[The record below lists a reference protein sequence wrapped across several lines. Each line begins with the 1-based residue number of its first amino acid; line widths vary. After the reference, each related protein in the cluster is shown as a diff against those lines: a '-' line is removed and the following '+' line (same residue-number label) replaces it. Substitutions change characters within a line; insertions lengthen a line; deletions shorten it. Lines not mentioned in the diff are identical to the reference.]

1 MSESDVRPRAAQ
13 LSEAKRALLQRYLR
27 GELPRTSAGPSA
39 IIARKDRTP
48 APLSLAQEQVWLRAQ
63 QLGPDRPPL
72 YNESI
77 TIYREGPLDVAAL
90 EWTLT
95 EIVRRH
101 EIWRTT
107 FDTVQGQPVQII
119 HPAPSVKLPVVDL
132 RALPEAEREA
142 EALKVAA
149 EDARRPFDLNRGP
162 LVRFA
167 LVRIGYEEHRLFA
180 TMHQSIVDGVSV
192 YQVFP
197 SELVALYESFAADK
211 PSQLPELPIQYADY
225 AVWERR
231 WLQGEELEN
240 QLAYWR
246 KQLAGDLPVLDWPTD
261 RPRPPVQT
269 YRGSIRPFTLPR
281 NLSDTLR
288 ASSQRQGV
296 TLFTTL
302 LAGFVSLL
310 YLYTGREVITVGTLA
325 PAGRKRAE
333 VQGLLGYF
341 LNPVALRIDLSG
353 NPTFREVLEQARGVI
368 SGALSHDD
376 VPLERLA
383 NELKPKPDPTRHPFF
398 QIMISLAPPMS
409 ELGSGWSQTPMDVES
424 GGARW
429 DLYLELNDR
438 QNGILGRA
446 QYNPDLFDAPAITRM
461 VEDYQYVLH
470 AASSNPEHRLHCTT
484 AAVPI
489 GETPPQRF

>member
-1 MSESDVRPRAAQ
+1 MSESEARAGVTQ
-13 LSEAKRALLQRYLR
+13 LSKAKHALLQRYLR
-27 GELPRTSAGPSA
+27 GDLPRTSVGQGP
-39 IIARKDRTP
+39 IVARADRTT

-63 QLGPDRPPL
+63 DLGPDRPPL

-77 TIYREGPLDVAAL
+77 TIYRKGPLDVAAL
-90 EWTLT
+90 EWSLT
-95 EIVRRH
+95 EIIRRH

-107 FDTVQGQPVQII
+107 FDALQGQPVQII
-119 HPAPSVKLPVVDL
+119 HSAPSVKLPVVDL

-167 LVRIGYEEHRLFA
+167 LVRLAHEEHRLFA

-192 YQVFP
+192 YQVLP

-211 PSQLPELPIQYADY
+211 PSLLPELPIQYADY

-231 WLQGEELEN
+231 WLEGDELSN
-240 QLAYWR
+240 QMAFWR
-246 KQLAGDLPVLDWPTD
+246 KQLAGELLVLDWPTA
-261 RPRPPVQT
+261 RPRPLVQT
-269 YRGSIRPFTLPR
+269 YRGAIRPFTLPK
-281 NLSDTLR
+281 NLSDALR
-288 ASSQRQGV
+288 ALSQRRGV
-296 TLFTTL
+296 TLFMTL
-302 LAGFVSLL
+302 LAALMALL
-310 YLYTGREVITVGTLA
+310 HGSTGREDITVGTLA

-341 LNPVALRIDLSG
+341 LNPVALRMDLSG
-353 NPTFREVLEQARGVI
+353 NPRFLDVLEQARGVI
-368 SGALSHDD
+368 SGALSNDD

-383 NELKPKPDPTRHPFF
+383 YELKPKPDPSRHPFF
-398 QIMISLAPPMS
+398 QWVISLAPPMP

-438 QNGILGRA
+438 RNGIIGRA
-446 QYNPDLFDAPAITRM
+446 QYNPDLFDKRAITRM
-461 VEDYQYVLH
+461 LEDLLGLLQ
-470 AASSNPEHRLHCTT
+470 AASSNPEQRLSELPPF
-484 AAVPI
+484 AVA
-489 GETPPQRF
+489 PQRQSAE

>member
-1 MSESDVRPRAAQ
+1 MRELESQSTFGP
-13 LSEAKRALLQRYLR
+13 LSEAKRKLLDAYLR
-27 GELPRTSAGPSA
+27 GDAKGTSGASLPITRSATG
-39 IIARKDRTP
+39 TP
-48 APLSLAQEQVWLRAQ
+48 APLSLAHEQVWPRSLPPAD
-63 QLGPDRPPL
+63 PPPL
-72 YNESI
+72 FNETI
-77 TIYREGPLDVAAL
+77 TVYREGPLDVHVL
-90 EWTLT
+90 ERCFG
-95 EIVRRH
+95 EILRRH

-107 FDTVQGQPVQII
+107 FDTVQGQPVQVIR
-119 HPAPSVKLPVVDL
+119 PAPSVKLPVVDL

-240 QLAYWR
+240 QFAYSPNH
-246 KQLAGDLPVLDWPTD
+246 LPRYPPLLDWPTD

-296 TLFTTL
+296 TL
-302 LAGFVSLL
+302 
-310 YLYTGREVITVGTLA
+310 
-325 PAGRKRAE
+325 
-333 VQGLLGYF
+333 
-341 LNPVALRIDLSG
+341 
-353 NPTFREVLEQARGVI
+353 
-368 SGALSHDD
+368 
-376 VPLERLA
+376 
-383 NELKPKPDPTRHPFF
+383 
-398 QIMISLAPPMS
+398 
-409 ELGSGWSQTPMDVES
+409 
-424 GGARW
+424 
-429 DLYLELNDR
+429 
-438 QNGILGRA
+438 
-446 QYNPDLFDAPAITRM
+446 
-461 VEDYQYVLH
+461 
-470 AASSNPEHRLHCTT
+470 
-484 AAVPI
+484 
-489 GETPPQRF
+489 

>member
-1 MSESDVRPRAAQ
+1 MAKNFSMSAITPF
-13 LSEAKRALLQRYLR
+13 SETKRKLLEMCLR
-27 GELPRTSAGPSA
+27 GDRRVNSTDLPPISRRASGSP
-39 IIARKDRTP
+39 P
-48 APLSLAQEQVWLRAQ
+48 PLSLAQEQIWLSLQEPRD
-63 QLGPDRPPL
+63 LPPV

-77 TIYREGPLDVAAL
+77 TLHRLGPLNVAVL
-90 EWTLT
+90 ERCLS
-95 EIVRRH
+95 EIIRRH

-107 FDTVQGQPVQII
+107 VATLNGHPVQII
-119 HPAPSVKLPVVDL
+119 HPAPDTYPCPVVDL
-132 RALPEAEREA
+132 RGLPVADRESEAIRLATEE
-142 EALKVAA
+142 
-149 EDARRPFDLNRGP
+149 ARRPFDLLRGP
-162 LVRFA
+162 LVRVMLA
-167 LVRIGYEEHRLFA
+167 TLSDEEHRLFF
-180 TMHQSIVDGVSV
+180 TMHQMIVDGVSAYRV
-192 YQVFP
+192 LP
-197 SELVALYESFAADK
+197 SELVALYQAFSAGR
-211 PSQLPELPIQYADY
+211 PSPLPELPIQYADF
-225 AVWERR
+225 ACWQRQ
-231 WLQGEELEN
+231 WLQGEALD
-240 QLAYWR
+240 QQSAYWR
-246 KQLAGDLPVLDWPTD
+246 EKLAGELPVLDWPTD

-269 YRGSIRPFTLPR
+269 YRGSMRPFTLPR

-310 YLYTGREVITVGTLA
+310 HLYTGREVITVGTLA

-398 QIMISLAPPMS
+398 QIMFSLAPPMS

-446 QYNPDLFDAPAITRM
+446 QYNPDLFDVSAITRM
-461 VEDYQYVLH
+461 LEDYQYVLH
-470 AASSNPEHRLHCTT
+470 AASSNPEHRPHCTT